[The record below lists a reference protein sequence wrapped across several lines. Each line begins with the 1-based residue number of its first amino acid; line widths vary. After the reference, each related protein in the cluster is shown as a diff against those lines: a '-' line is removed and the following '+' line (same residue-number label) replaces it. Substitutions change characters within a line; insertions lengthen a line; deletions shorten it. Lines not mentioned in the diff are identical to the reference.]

1 MYITACKEE
10 MIKQLPQSSKG
21 ELDQLEHS
29 IKSKKREL
37 EQVKNDLQV
46 REMTYLECWVFVFT
60 LFNKELILH
69 KY

>member
-1 MYITACKEE
+1 VINMYITACKEE

-46 REMTYLECWVFVFT
+46 RADDVP
-60 LFNKELILH
+60 
-69 KY
+69 

>member
-46 REMTYLECWVFVFT
+46 RADDVPWMLGFCFHVIQQGAYFT
-60 LFNKELILH
+60 
-69 KY
+69 